1 MIKKERYAT
10 PRRRALSLFLV
21 ISMAMAATT
30 LGAQKKKPHSLPASN
45 AAGERSLL
53 RPVVET
59 LPSVGGAWSA
69 QGPAPI
75 NNGQTMNITN
85 RPVAGALNAVVAHP
99 TNADILWVSSV
110 NGGIW
115 KTTNATSSSPT
126 WTPETDTFSSLSIA
140 NLERDPTDGTSNT
153 LVAAAGAVS
162 SFGLN
167 GPLGSLLRTTDGG
180 TTWSALN
187 PTALA
192 GHNISGVAP
201 RGSTIVVTGGC
212 GSPIYRSTDTGASF
226 SAVSGFSSVSV
237 AWDLAGDPT
246 NNAVL
251 YAAVTDCFGGTT
263 VSGMYKSSDT
273 GASWAKFSNST
284 MDTLLA
290 NAANAE
296 ISVGN
301 SGQVYVSIVTPNG
314 VVNGRTI
321 YQLAGIFRSGNGGL
335 SWTQLDT
342 PTTTEGTIVY
352 GIHPGG
358 QGNLHLSLAADPSN
372 ANLVYI
378 GGDRQPDSLPNSIG
392 ANDYSG
398 RLFRVNAAAAPGSQ
412 STPLTNCPTAT
423 AACNNSVSTTS
434 NSGPHADSR
443 AMVFDANGNLLE
455 ADDGGIY
462 RRTSPSGTGD
472 WFSVIGSLQI
482 TEVHDVV
489 YDRISNMIM
498 GGNQDTGS
506 AEQTTAGGTIWATV
520 NEGDGGDAA
529 CDDMSSA
536 TQSIRYS
543 SAQSLLSFQRRTM
556 NSSGTATS
564 FFFPGMML
572 LSGTNIQPQF
582 VTPTKLNQVDPRRVL
597 FVGGNDL
604 YESLDRGDTI
614 TGLGIGATNRF
625 FNTAVYGGRS
635 SGVDNLDLIY
645 AIAWQLVGSTFTPAV
660 YVRTSGGGA
669 PVQTATAPGTAFLR
683 NIAVDPTDWTKAY
696 VVNASGQVF
705 STSNTGATWTD
716 ITGNLASGTTDLQ
729 TIAFIPGNPSVIAV
743 GGLYGVFR
751 MATNNAGV
759 WNQLG
764 TGLPNAYVFDL
775 DYDPLDDVLVAGTLG
790 RGAWK
795 LTNVAVS
802 GTLPSL
808 TIGDATVTEGNSGT
822 TNANFTVSLSAPVP
836 YTVGVDYATADATAT
851 GVSTTAANISFISI
865 PDSGAASPYPST
877 ITVSGVTDP
886 INKVTVTLRNFHH
899 TFPSDVDVLLVA
911 PNGQRAVLMAAAG
924 ASFDSNGLDL
934 TFDDAAATQL
944 PSMTSLMSGTYRLSN
959 YRSPNSFPSPAPG
972 GPYASSLSTFN
983 GGSANGTWSL
993 YVVDQAAGDS
1003 GSFTSG
1009 WTLTFTSGDYSP
1021 TSGTLIF
1028 PPNTTSKT
1036 ITVPVFGDTTP
1047 EADETFFVFL
1057 TNPANATF
1065 ADSIGQGT
1073 IINDDAPSNPTSVVA
1088 TATTTTNVNVAWTA
1102 AAGATGY
1109 HVYRSS
1115 GGGTFSQVGTPSASP
1130 FSDST
1135 AAPNTAYLYKVR
1147 AVAGSVEST
1156 DSNVDLATTVIFTD
1170 PALIAGTT
1178 LVKTAHLTELL
1189 TAVNAVRALAGFG
1202 SIAFTTPAPGL
1213 NVIVLGA
1220 HINDLRNGLN
1230 PARSALGLAAQSYTD
1245 PTIAAQT
1252 TLIKAAHITELR
1264 NGVQ

>member
-1 MIKKERYAT
+1 VIKKESYAT

-21 ISMAMAATT
+21 VSMAMAATT
-30 LGAQKKKPHSLPASN
+30 LGAQEKKPHSLPSTN
-45 AAGERSLL
+45 AAGQRSLL

-59 LPSVGGAWSA
+59 LPSVGGAWIA
-69 QGPAPI
+69 QGPGPI
-75 NNGQTMNITN
+75 NNGQTMNIAN

-99 TNADILWVSSV
+99 TNANILWVASV

-162 SFGLN
+162 SFGPS

-192 GHNISGVAP
+192 GKNINGIAP
-201 RGSTIVVTGGC
+201 RGSTIVAAVGFCGG
-212 GSPIYRSTDTGASF
+212 PIYRSVDSGASF
-226 SAVSGFSSVSV
+226 SPLSGFGFSS

-251 YAAVTDCFGGTT
+251 YAANTDCLGGTT
-263 VSGMYKSSDT
+263 NSGIYKSSDT
-273 GASWAKFSNST
+273 GASWSKVSNST
-284 MDTLLA
+284 IDTLLA
-290 NAANAE
+290 TAANAE

-301 SGQVYVSIVTPNG
+301 SGQIYVSIVKPNG
-314 VVNGRTI
+314 VVNGRTM
-321 YQLAGIFRSGNGGL
+321 YQLAGIFRSGNGGS

-342 PTTTEGTIVY
+342 PTTTEG

-378 GGDRQPDSLPNSIG
+378 GGDRQPDSFPNSIG

-434 NSGPHADSR
+434 NSAPHADSR
-443 AMVFDANGNLLE
+443 AMVFDANGSLLE
-455 ADDGGIY
+455 TDDGGIY

-489 YDRISNMIM
+489 YDRISKMIM

-506 AEQTTAGGTIWATV
+506 AEQTTTGGTTWATV

-529 CDDMSSA
+529 CDDMTSA

-543 SAQSLLSFQRRTM
+543 AAQTLLSFQRRTM

-564 FFFPGMML
+564 FSFPGMTL
-572 LSGTNIQPQF
+572 LSGTTIQPQF
-582 VTPTKLNQVDPRRVL
+582 VTPTKLNQIDPRRIL

-614 TGLGIGATNRF
+614 SGLGIGASNKS

-645 AIAWQLVGSTFTPAV
+645 AIGGQVVNNIFSPVV

-669 PVQTATAPGTAFLR
+669 PVPTSATPGTASLKS
-683 NIAVDPTDWTKAY
+683 IAVDPADWTKAY
-696 VVNASGQVF
+696 VVNSSGQVF
-705 STSNTGATWTD
+705 STSNTGAAWTD
-716 ITGNLASGTTDLQ
+716 ITGNLASGTTNIQ

-751 MATNNAGV
+751 MATNNPGV

-764 TGLPNAYVFDL
+764 TGLPNTYVYDL
-775 DYDPLDDVLVAGTLG
+775 DYDPLDDVLVAATLG

-795 LTNVAVS
+795 LSAVA
-802 GTLPSL
+802 G
-808 TIGDATVTEGNSGT
+808 GDFV
-822 TNANFTVSLSAPVP
+822 
-836 YTVGVDYATADATAT
+836 
-851 GVSTTAANISFISI
+851 AA
-865 PDSGAASPYPST
+865 
-877 ITVSGVTDP
+877 
-886 INKVTVTLRNFHH
+886 
-899 TFPSDVDVLLVA
+899 
-911 PNGQRAVLMAAAG
+911 
-924 ASFDSNGLDL
+924 
-934 TFDDAAATQL
+934 
-944 PSMTSLMSGTYRLSN
+944 
-959 YRSPNSFPSPAPG
+959 
-972 GPYASSLSTFN
+972 
-983 GGSANGTWSL
+983 
-993 YVVDQAAGDS
+993 
-1003 GSFTSG
+1003 
-1009 WTLTFTSGDYSP
+1009 
-1021 TSGTLIF
+1021 
-1028 PPNTTSKT
+1028 
-1036 ITVPVFGDTTP
+1036 
-1047 EADETFFVFL
+1047 
-1057 TNPANATF
+1057 PAN
-1065 ADSIGQGT
+1065 
-1073 IINDDAPSNPTSVVA
+1073 VLA
-1088 TATTTTNVNVAWTA
+1088 TATTTTNVNVTWSSV
-1102 AAGATGY
+1102 AGASSY
-1109 HVYRSS
+1109 RVYRSS
-1115 GGGTFSQVGTPSASP
+1115 GSGNYIQAGGVSGSP
-1130 FSDST
+1130 FNDST
-1135 AAPNTAYLYKVR
+1135 ASPNTAYLYKVR
-1147 AVAGSVEST
+1147 AVTASGTEST
-1156 DSNVDLATTVIFTD
+1156 DSNIDLATTVIFTD
-1170 PALIAGTT
+1170 PTIFTGFTV
-1178 LVKTAHLTELL
+1178 VKAAHFTQLL
-1189 TAVNAVRALAGFG
+1189 TSVNAVRALAGLG
-1202 SIAFTTPAPGL
+1202 STSFTTPAPGL
-1213 NVIVLGA
+1213 SVIVFGA

-1230 PARSALGLAAQSYTD
+1230 PARAALGLTAQSYTD
-1245 PTIAAQT
+1245 PTITSQT
-1252 TLIKAAHITELR
+1252 TLIKAANITELR

>member
-1 MIKKERYAT
+1 VIKKEKYAT

-21 ISMAMAATT
+21 ISMAMAAST
-30 LGAQKKKPHSLPASN
+30 LVAQEKKPHSLPASN
-45 AAGERSLL
+45 GAGQRLLL

-59 LPSVGGAWSA
+59 LPSVGGAWIA
-69 QGPAPI
+69 QGPGPI
-75 NNGQTMNITN
+75 TNGATMNITN

-99 TNADILWVSSV
+99 TNADILWVASV

-126 WTPETDTFSSLSIA
+126 WIPQTDTFSSLSVA
-140 NLERDPTDGTSNT
+140 NLERDPTDSTSNT

-162 SFGLN
+162 SFRLS

-192 GHNISGVAP
+192 GKNITGIAP
-201 RGSTIVVTGGC
+201 RGSTIVVAANFC
-212 GSPIYRSTDTGASF
+212 GAPIFRSIDSGASF
-226 SAVSGFSSVSV
+226 SALTGFGLSRV
-237 AWDLAGDPT
+237 WDLAGDPT
-246 NNAVL
+246 ANAVL
-251 YAAVTDCFGGTT
+251 YAAVSDCLGGTT

-273 GASWAKFSNST
+273 GANWSKVSNST
-284 MDTLLA
+284 IDTLLA
-290 NAANAE
+290 SAFNAE

-301 SGQVYVSIVTPNG
+301 SGQVYVSIVTQNG
-314 VVNGRTI
+314 VVNGQPN
-321 YQLAGIFRSGNGGL
+321 YQLAGIFRSGSGGS

-358 QGNLHLSLAADPSN
+358 QGDFHLSLAADPSN
-372 ANLVYI
+372 VNLVYV
-378 GGDRQPDSLPNSIG
+378 GGDRQPDFFPSSIG
-392 ANDYSG
+392 ANDFSG
-398 RLFRVNAAAAPGSQ
+398 RLFRVNAAATPGSQ
-412 STPLTNCPTAT
+412 STPLTNCPTT
-423 AACNNSVSTTS
+423 TVACTSVSTTS
-434 NSGPHADSR
+434 NSAPHADSR

-455 ADDGGIY
+455 TDDGGIY

-506 AEQTTAGGTIWATV
+506 AEQTTAGGTTWATV

-529 CDDMSSA
+529 CDDMSSEA
-536 TQSIRYS
+536 QSIRYS
-543 SAQSLLSFQRRTM
+543 AAQNLFSFQRRTM
-556 NSSGTATS
+556 DGNGTATS
-564 FFFPGMML
+564 FLFPGMTL

-582 VTPTKLNQVDPRRVL
+582 VTPTKLNQIDPRRVL

-614 TGLGIGATNRF
+614 SGLGIGATNKS

-645 AIAWQLVGSTFTPAV
+645 AIGGQVVGSSFSPVV

-669 PVQTATAPGTAFLR
+669 PVPTAATPGTAALKS
-683 NIAVDPTDWTKAY
+683 IAVDPTDWTKAY
-696 VVNASGQVF
+696 VVNSSGQVF
-705 STSNTGATWTD
+705 STSNTGGTWTN

-759 WNQLG
+759 WHQLG
-764 TGLPNAYVFDL
+764 TGLPNTYVYDL

-795 LTNVAVS
+795 LSGVAVS
-802 GTLPSL
+802 GTPPSL
-808 TIGDATVTEGNSGT
+808 SIGDATITEGNSGA
-822 TNANFTVSLSAPVP
+822 TNATFTVSLSAAVP
-836 YTVGVDYATADATAT
+836 YTVGVDYRTADGTAT
-851 GVSTTAANISFISI
+851 GLSTTAANVSFISI
-865 PDSGAASPYPST
+865 PTAGTASPYPST
-877 ITVSGVTDP
+877 ITVAGVTNP
-886 INKVTVTLRNFHH
+886 INKVTVTLRNFNH
-899 TFPSDVDVLLVA
+899 TFPSDVDVLLIA
-911 PNGQRAVLMAAAG
+911 PNGQKAVLMASAG
-924 ASFDSNGLDL
+924 GSSHSNKLDL

-944 PSMTSLMSGTYRLSN
+944 PSSNPLMSGTYRLSN
-959 YRSPNSFPSPAPG
+959 YRTPNSFPSPAPG

-983 GGSANGTWSL
+983 GASANGTWSL
-993 YVVDQAAGDS
+993 YVVDQFGPDS
-1003 GSFTSG
+1003 GSFSG
-1009 WTLTFTSGDYSP
+1009 GWSLTFTSGDYSP
-1021 TSGTLIF
+1021 SSGTLVF
-1028 PPNTTSKT
+1028 PPSTTSKT

-1047 EADETFFVFL
+1047 EGDEFFIVFL

-1065 ADSIGQGT
+1065 ADSLGQGT
-1073 IINDDAPSNPTSVVA
+1073 IINDDVPSNPTSVVA
-1088 TATTTTNVNVAWTA
+1088 TATTTTNVNVNWAA
-1102 AAGATGY
+1102 AAGATSY

-1115 GGGTFSQVGTPSASP
+1115 GGGIYSQVGTPSASP
-1130 FSDST
+1130 FNDST

-1170 PALIAGTT
+1170 PTITGGTT

-1202 SIAFTTPAPGL
+1202 ATTFTTPAPGL
-1213 NVIVLGA
+1213 SVIVLGA

-1230 PARSALGLAAQSYTD
+1230 PARSTLGLTAQLYTD
-1245 PTIAAQT
+1245 PTIAAGT
-1252 TLIKAAHITELR
+1252 TLIKATHITDLR